1 MVAAQ
6 ILTFGSTI
14 LNALHALLSSSPVV
28 TNHQP
33 SLQYQFQD
41 LWHEMGS
48 EILRVKF
55 NLIMTHCEANDPGLR
70 DDFQTSI

>member
-28 TNHQP
+28 TNHQC
-33 SLQYQFQD
+33 SLQHHFQD
-41 LWHEMGS
+41 LWHEKGS
-48 EILRVKF
+48 EILYMNF
-55 NLIMTHCEANDPGLR
+55 DIIMTHCEANDRGLR